1 MTDLIR
7 AHQLDIMLFLC
18 GGCGMLILLLFM
30 TKSLTKKR
38 KRDIILMEIMALLLL
53 WFDRLA
59 YIYAGVPGSMG
70 YYMVRISN
78 FMVFFLTPG
87 IAFGFYRYMSGVLTT
102 EGKVSSLPK
111 RMNAVG
117 VISVIGMLLAVV
129 SAFTGLY
136 YYFDENNLYHRGRGF
151 LIAYIIPVVA
161 TFIMYTV
168 AIQYRKLFSRQMFIT
183 LTLYI
188 FVPIFCGILQI
199 FIYGISIVNMS
210 MVAVSIS
217 LYISTYID
225 FNNAVERAHRLE
237 IWNMKDEQRR
247 MQKLFDQTATA
258 FVSAVENRDDFM
270 KGRAVRTATYAKRIA
285 ELSGKSYEDCE
296 KVYYAALLHDVGMI
310 GIPDAVIKNGNDPS
324 GPDREIIMKK
334 PVIGREI
341 LSSITEYPYL
351 AQAAYYSHERYNGSG
366 YPEGLKGTDIPEIAR
381 IVAVADAYVIMTTK
395 KRYRDARPDFVV
407 REAFVKGSG
416 EKFDP
421 QFADIMVRIIDMD
434 KKSSSDEDAALV
446 GKALSCGEYRDSIS
460 GGILV
465 DSNVR
470 CISFECVPNTKNDN
484 EFSSPSIILYDSFDS
499 RVHSDENSIK
509 EYHYYEYGEV
519 WFDEHMISTGIR
531 KAETTRLVKKEN
543 AAGSTRYE
551 ITAAKFEDHIRL
563 EMSSPGFEKE
573 VIIALPDSSRSVY
586 IGLTGEHCEI
596 SDITVSNTGDTV
608 SDGDIP
614 YIAEAISYTDHLE
627 SDIGNIQADRT
638 RSASTEGI
646 EIDGRIRLAFHTMSL
661 PGATFIWHCPYI
673 VLFSSDNGMIGG
685 ENYREYVL
693 IKLNGENEEVS
704 SYSQNK
710 FTVRRNADFP
720 GWDVWLEMNKKGME
734 CEVSFER
741 RESCVF
747 VKTENLGIEI
757 ECITETEPDVKVYA
771 ALTGDQVALTDIRFL

>member
-1 MTDLIR
+1 MTELIR

-18 GGCGMLILLLFM
+18 GACGMLILLLLM
-30 TKSLTKKR
+30 TRSITKRR
-38 KRDIILMEIMALLLL
+38 KRDILLMEIMALLLL
-53 WFDRLA
+53 WSDRLA
-59 YIYAGVPGSMG
+59 YIYAGDPSVMG
-70 YYMVRISN
+70 YFMVRISN

-87 IAFGFYRYMSGVLTT
+87 IAFGFYRYLSGVLTT
-102 EGKVSSLPK
+102 EGKVSSLPA
-111 RMNAVG
+111 RMKAVG
-117 VISVIGMLLAVV
+117 VISVFGMLLAVV

-161 TFIMYTV
+161 PFIMYTV

-183 LTLYI
+183 LTMYL
-188 FVPIFCGILQI
+188 FVPVICGVIQI
-199 FIYGISIVNMS
+199 FTYGISIVNMA
-210 MVAVSIS
+210 MVAVSLS
-217 LYISTYID
+217 LYISTYVDI
-225 FNNAVERAHRLE
+225 NYAVERAHRLE

-270 KGRAVRTATYAKRIA
+270 KGRAVRTASYAKRIA
-285 ELSGKSYEDCE
+285 ELSGKSDEDCQ

-395 KRYRDARPDFVV
+395 KRYRDARPDLVA

-421 QFADIMVRIIDMD
+421 VFADIMVRIIDSD
-434 KKSSSDEDAALV
+434 KKTASEEDAASA
-446 GKALSCGEYRDSIS
+446 GTGLSCGEYRDSIS
-460 GGILV
+460 DGINV
-465 DSNVR
+465 DNNVR
-470 CISFECVPNTKNDN
+470 RISFECVPNKKSDD
-484 EFSSPSIILYDSFDS
+484 EFSSPSIILYDSFDN
-499 RVHSDENSIK
+499 RVHNDEKSIK
-509 EYHYYEYGEV
+509 ENHYYEYGEL

-531 KAETTRLVKKEN
+531 KSEIRRLDRKEN
-543 AAGSTRYE
+543 PAGGTGYE
-551 ITAAKFEDHIRL
+551 IIAAKFEDHVRL
-563 EMSSPGFEKE
+563 VMSSPALEKE

-596 SDITVSNTGDTV
+596 KGINITMTGETV

-614 YIAEAISYTDHLE
+614 CIAEAVSYTDHLE

-646 EIDGRIRLAFHTMSL
+646 EIDGRFRLAFHTMSL
-661 PGATFIWHCPYI
+661 PGANLIWHCPYI
-673 VLFSSDNGMIGG
+673 VLFSSDNGMVGG
-685 ENYREYVL
+685 ENYREYAL

-704 SYSQNK
+704 RNSQNK
-710 FTVRRNADFP
+710 FTVRRNDDFP
-720 GWDVWLEMNKKGME
+720 GWDVWLEKNKEGME

-741 RESCVF
+741 KNGYVI
-747 VKTENLGIEI
+747 VKTENLGIELD
-757 ECITETEPDVKVYA
+757 CITETDPSVKVYA